1 MRAVRFFINAYREHW
16 LATPIAALAAIL
28 STTLA
33 AVIMSI
39 VALISYQA
47 FTKGQAILLHA
58 ILGPLT
64 AYVFYLAIYY
74 GGMFLKEK
82 KTLLTDG
89 HLDRV
94 KLKNWFRVVKY
105 DYIAHVPSDCYLITL
120 AAIMQAGL
128 ESAGMHVFFAV
139 LLSQFV
145 DDFITFLK
153 EPALWGGAKAI
164 VSWEDKRGKTLAGSV
179 ISK

>member
-1 MRAVRFFINAYREHW
+1 MRAVRFFIDAYRDHW

-33 AVIMSI
+33 AITMSI

-74 GGMFLKEK
+74 GGMFIKEK
-82 KTLLTDG
+82 RSLLTDG
-89 HLDRV
+89 HLDKA
-94 KLKNWFRVVKY
+94 KLRNWFRVVKY
-105 DYIAHVPSDCYLITL
+105 DYIAHLPSDCYLITL

-128 ESAGMHVFFAV
+128 ESTGMHVFFAV
-139 LLSQFV
+139 LVSQFV

-164 VSWEDKRGKTLAGSV
+164 VAWEGKRGKSLTGSA
-179 ISK
+179 ILE